1 MNCVQRGVA
10 FLDMIAVVASEEVP
24 ERSENLALR
33 NLNNQF
39 MNGQISVRRIGS
51 ASANTSSLKYILT
64 PRAS

>member
-1 MNCVQRGVA
+1 MA
-10 FLDMIAVVASEEVP
+10 FLDMIAVVASKEVP

-33 NLNNQF
+33 NLINQF
-39 MNGQISVRRIGS
+39 MNGQISVGRIGS